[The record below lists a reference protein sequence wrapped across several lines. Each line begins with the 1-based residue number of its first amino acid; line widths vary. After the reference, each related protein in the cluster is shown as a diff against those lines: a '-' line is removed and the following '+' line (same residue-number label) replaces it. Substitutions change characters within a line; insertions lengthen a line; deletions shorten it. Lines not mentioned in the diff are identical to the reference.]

1 MPTTT
6 TGTPEETSG
15 LSTQEETMTGME
27 THSTS
32 NIKLEQRLNLDRFAQ
47 VIHQIPKKP
56 LILPKIL

>member
-32 NIKLEQRLNLDRFAQ
+32 NIKLEQRLNLDRFA
-47 VIHQIPKKP
+47 
-56 LILPKIL
+56 

>member
-32 NIKLEQRLNLDRFAQ
+32 NLKVEQRLNLDRSAQ
-47 VIHQIPKKP
+47 GMYQTPKKP
-56 LILPKIL
+56 LIMLRML

>member
-32 NIKLEQRLNLDRFAQ
+32 NIKLGQRLNLDRFAQ